1 MTVMKKAIIAFF
13 IIATIVFVLQIWSY
27 VSSMEILPIVLS
39 CGWWISMLVLLWM
52 AYKQKPNN

>member
-1 MTVMKKAIIAFF
+1 MKKSILVLF